1 MKLIT
6 QHAIL
11 IAILLLTGCSSQAQ
25 INFKKAIESISQT
38 STETKSGESEIIA
51 GLKEALKVGISNGSE
66 SASKVDGYFKNE
78 LIKIAIPPEARK
90 VEARLRQ
97 LGLDKEVDKFL
108 LSLNR
113 AAEDAAKKS
122 KPIFVSAIT
131 SMTITD
137 AVGILNGNDSSA
149 TEYLKKTSGKAL
161 FDTFYPVV
169 DSTLKLNKA
178 TEYYADMVNIYNRLP
193 LVQKVNPNL
202 KEYATQKAVDGL
214 FTLVAIEE
222 KKIREDPAAR
232 VTDLLKKVFGRQR

>member
-1 MKLIT
+1 MKYIAR
-6 QHAIL
+6 HAIFL
-11 IAILLLTGCSSQAQ
+11 AILLFTGCSSQAQ
-25 INFKKAIESISQT
+25 INFKKALETVSGT
-38 STETKSGESEIIA
+38 SKGTNSGESEIVA
-51 GLKEALKVGISNGSE
+51 ALKEALKIGISNGSDA
-66 SASKVDGYFKNE
+66 ASKTDGYFKNE
-78 LIKIAIPPEARK
+78 LIKIAVPPEARK

-137 AVGILNGNDSSA
+137 AIGILNGADTSA
-149 TEYLKKTSGKAL
+149 TSYLKKTSGKAL

-169 DSTLKLNKA
+169 DSTLNLNQA
-178 TEYYADMVNIYNRLP
+178 TKYYADMVNIYNKLP
-193 LVQKVNPNL
+193 LVQKVNPDL
-202 KEYATQKAVDGL
+202 KEYATQKAIDGL

-232 VTDLLKKVFGRQR
+232 VTYLLKKVFGRN

>member
-1 MKLIT
+1 MKFIAR
-6 QHAIL
+6 HAIFL
-11 IAILLLTGCSSQAQ
+11 AFLLLTGCSSQAQ
-25 INFKKAIESISQT
+25 INFKKALETVTGTT
-38 STETKSGESEIIA
+38 SGTNSGESEIVA
-51 GLKEALKVGISNGSE
+51 ALKEALKIGISNGSDA
-66 SASKVDGYFKNE
+66 ASRTDGYFKNE
-78 LIKIAIPPEARK
+78 LIKIAVPPEARK

-137 AVGILNGNDSSA
+137 AVGILNGADTSA
-149 TEYLKKTSGKAL
+149 TAYLKKTSGKAL

-169 DSTLKLNKA
+169 DSTLNLNQA
-178 TEYYADMVNIYNRLP
+178 TKHYADMVNIYNRLP
-193 LVQKVNPNL
+193 LVQKVNPDL
-202 KEYATQKAVDGL
+202 KEYATQKAIDGL

-232 VTDLLKKVFGRQR
+232 VTDLLKKVFGRK